1 LKNIK
6 FVAEF
11 LQTSFSGDLPSI
23 CNDLRQ
29 IIF

>member
-1 LKNIK
+1 
-6 FVAEF
+6 VAES